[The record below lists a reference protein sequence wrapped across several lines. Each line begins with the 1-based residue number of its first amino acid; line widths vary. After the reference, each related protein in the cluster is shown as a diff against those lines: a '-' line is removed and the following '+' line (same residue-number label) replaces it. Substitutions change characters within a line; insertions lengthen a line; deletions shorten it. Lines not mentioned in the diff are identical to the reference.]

1 MNRRVLVM
9 FAVAGMLAAG
19 LFAAPAH
26 AQISAQIV
34 IGTPPP
40 APMMAAP
47 PAPRPGYV
55 WAPGY
60 WGWQHGRHVWHSGY
74 WLRERPGAV
83 YVPAQ
88 WVAVRGGW
96 RFVPGHWE
104 RAGPP
109 PGAPPGPPG
118 CPPGLAKQGR
128 C

>member
-1 MNRRVLVM
+1 MNMRM
-9 FAVAGMLAAG
+9 PFAVAIAAA
-19 LFAAPAH
+19 LFAAAIVAVPAR

-40 APMMAAP
+40 APVVVAP
-47 PAPRPGYV
+47 PPPRPGYV
-55 WAPGY
+55 WAPGF
-60 WGWQHGRHVWHSGY
+60 WGWERGRHVWHDGY
-74 WLRERPGAV
+74 WLPARPGAV

-96 RFVPGHWE
+96 RFVPGHW
-104 RAGPP
+104 AQG
-109 PGAPPGPPG
+109 GPPGPPGG